1 MKRIITLLLIGIISL
16 GMFATDLGSSTLTI
30 NANVIGKDPA
40 YKMIASAKALE
51 LTGLTGNATTIYKT
65 GDVYVAGT
73 GISTNSSNKTDL
85 TFYLGIAQTESRYSS
100 NVTLSIS
107 FSQLVNEKAGT
118 KDANGKEFKADPI
131 PLPTVTASSTRS
143 ETIALKVGPLTKSNT
158 EGTYT
163 IDLGY
168 SIFGYFMKDNTGLM
182 VLKVVYEIPTAF
194 SETTD
199 TGYMPLGLYTGTI
212 TLTATSK

>member
-1 MKRIITLLLIGIISL
+1 MKRIITILLIGMISL

-40 YKMIASAKALE
+40 YKMIASSSAPE
-51 LTGLTGNATTIYKT
+51 LTGLTGDASTTYTT

-73 GISTNSSNKTDL
+73 GISKDSATKTDL

-100 NVTLSIS
+100 KVTLSIS
-107 FSQLVNEKAGT
+107 FPQLVNEKAGT
-118 KDANGKEFKADPI
+118 KDTNGKEFKADPI
-131 PLPTVTASSTRS
+131 PLPTVTASDTRS
-143 ETIALKVGPLTKSNT
+143 ETIALKVGSLTESSTK
-158 EGTYT
+158 GTYT

-182 VLKVVYEIPTAF
+182 ILKVVYEIPTTF

-199 TGYMPLGLYTGTI
+199 TGYMPLGLYTGTVK
-212 TLTATSK
+212 LTATSN